1 MKNTSKV
8 AVIGGTGK
16 AGRYLVE
23 TLLNKGYLLRILV
36 RNPKNHNN
44 KNQSLEVV
52 YGDVRNYDTVQT
64 VLEGCSA
71 VLSTLGGSPMSEP
84 TVFSKAT
91 TNILRAMSAH
101 RIKRYI
107 VVAGLNVNT
116 PFDNK
121 GPKTQAGTDWMHA
134 NFPESTRDRQ
144 YEYELLEKSDV
155 DWTLIRL
162 PLIKQ
167 TGERSETH
175 SDLTDCKGDGISAT
189 DLAFFIIEH
198 ISKDDFIRK
207 APFLFNS

>member
-1 MKNTSKV
+1 MKNTFKI

-23 TLLNKGYLLRILV
+23 TLLEQGYHLRLLV
-36 RNPKNHNN
+36 RNPKNLKT
-44 KNQSLEVV
+44 KNHSFEVV
-52 YGDVRNYDTVQT
+52 YGDVRDYDTVQT
-64 VLEGCSA
+64 VMEGCAA

-91 TNILRAMSAH
+91 KNILRAMSQH
-101 RIKRYI
+101 QIKRYI
-107 VVAGLNVNT
+107 LVAGLNVNT
-116 PFDNK
+116 PFDKK

-144 YEYELLEKSDV
+144 YEYDILGQSNV

-162 PLIKQ
+162 PMIKQ
-167 TGERSETH
+167 TDERFDTH
-175 SDLTDCKGDGISAT
+175 CDLTDCKGDEISAT
-189 DLAFFIIEH
+189 DLAFFMEEH
-198 ISKDDFIRK
+198 ISKDDFIRQ